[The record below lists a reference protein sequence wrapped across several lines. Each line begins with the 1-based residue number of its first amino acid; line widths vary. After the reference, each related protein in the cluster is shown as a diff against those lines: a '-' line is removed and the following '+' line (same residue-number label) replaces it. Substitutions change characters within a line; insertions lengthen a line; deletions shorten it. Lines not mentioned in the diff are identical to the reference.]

1 MKIDIKT
8 IGIAMDPALHQF
20 IAGVAMP
27 AFATHDKRIE
37 RLQVQLSEVTE
48 PREGK
53 NRSCLV
59 KVIMPGGQKV
69 ITQIMDSDL
78 RVAIHRAI
86 DRAGWT
92 TARWLQR
99 RQREAACYLPGRA
112 A

>member
-1 MKIDIKT
+1 MKLDIKT
-8 IGIAMDPALHQF
+8 NSITIDPELHQF
-20 IAGVAMP
+20 IARIAVA
-27 AFATHDKRIE
+27 AFDSHGERVE
-37 RLQVQLSEVTE
+37 RLQIQLDEVAE
-48 PREGK
+48 PRGGK
-53 NRSCLV
+53 DRSCLAE
-59 KVIMPGGQKV
+59 VIMPGGQKV

-99 RQREAACYLPGRA
+99 RQREAAAYLPDRA